1 MTALTRDWKALS
13 LDGGGRSGSP
23 FDARTMAIARPR
35 SGSRRDR
42 WRSMSVVSSIRD
54 PPPPAARPYGISG
67 AGKEH
72 PHRRS
77 LVLRALC
84 DDHPA
89 AALHE
94 ALHFWEAQ
102 PSSPAGRLSR
112 KVRLE
117 NTRQHVG
124 LHADAIV

>member
-13 LDGGGRSGSP
+13 LDGGGRSRSP

-42 WRSMSVVSSIRD
+42 WRSMSVVSSILD
-54 PPPPAARPYGISG
+54 PPPPVRRPYGISG
-67 AGKEH
+67 AGEEH
-72 PHRRS
+72 THRRT
-77 LVLRALC
+77 LVLRALG

-94 ALHFWEAQ
+94 ALHFCQAQ
-102 PSSPAGRLSR
+102 PRPPAGLLRR
-112 KVRLE
+112 EVWLE
-117 NTRQHVG
+117 DPRHYVG
-124 LHADAIV
+124 VHAE